1 MQLVMVM
8 QTSKL
13 ISLLIMCYGKS
24 VLKYGIVFCKACK
37 KNVVQGCNNNK
48 KKIKQHD
55 NLP

>member
-24 VLKYGIVFCKACK
+24 VLKSWYSIL
-37 KNVVQGCNNNK
+37 QGM
-48 KKIKQHD
+48 
-55 NLP
+55 